1 MARPSPLEV
10 YALLDKSN
18 CKECG
23 YDTCMAF
30 ATDILE
36 RKVKVQDCTHLMQ
49 DPKQFK
55 NRDKLIKL
63 IKPPQRPVT
72 IGVGDRA
79 VIIGG
84 EEVLMRHQLTYYNQS
99 ALFVEVADDDSELED
114 IVKYLTNLKIERIG
128 DILTLDGIAL
138 RNVSGD
144 KDQFKLAAKKI
155 IEISNLPIMLCCF
168 NPDILLDTAGEIKGK
183 RPLLYA
189 ATKDTWEVIGKFAV
203 QNNLPIAT
211 VSSNL
216 DELISLSA
224 TLQKLG
230 VQEIV
235 LDSGTFYGPGK
246 LSITYDNILQLRNAA
261 INKEDPNA
269 GWPIMGVPA
278 AYWNQVK
285 VENDKDLWLHQYQ
298 EIIMGAIM
306 ESIDTSLIVLHSGK
320 NKEDIWTLLALM
332 TLRQSIFSDPRIYP
346 SVDPGLYVIGEPD
359 DMAPI
364 FVTSNYRMTKIP
376 VEQDLQGANID
387 SYLLVVDS
395 EGIGIES
402 AVAGGQFNA
411 GGIAEAVK
419 EFGAFDKVKHRI
431 LIIPGMAAR
440 LSGSLEDEADAF
452 VLVGPRDSSGIPKF
466 METLW
471 KPEESMK
478 EYESWKESEE

>member
-1 MARPSPLEV
+1 MARPSPLEI

-36 RKVKVQDCTHLMQ
+36 RKIRVQDCTHLMQ
-49 DPKQFK
+49 DRKQFK
-55 NRDKLIKL
+55 KRDKLIKL
-63 IKPPQRPVT
+63 ITPPQRPVT

-79 VIIGG
+79 VTIGG

-99 ALFVEVADDDSELED
+99 AIFIEVADDDSDLED
-114 IVKYLTNLKIERIG
+114 IVKYLTDLKIERMG
-128 DILTLDGIAL
+128 DVLTLDGLAL

-144 KDQFKLAAKKI
+144 KEQFKLAAKKI
-155 IEISNLPIMLCCF
+155 VELSNLPIMLCCF
-168 NPDILLDTAGEIKGK
+168 NADILLETAEEIKDK

-189 ATKDTWEVIGKFAV
+189 ATKDTWEQVGKFAV
-203 QNNLPIAT
+203 QNVLPVAI
-211 VSSNL
+211 VSNYL
-216 DELISLSA
+216 DELMSLSA

-230 VQEIV
+230 VKEII

-246 LSITYDNILQLRNAA
+246 LSITYDNIMQLRTAA
-261 INKEDPNA
+261 INKENPNA
-269 GWPIMGVPA
+269 SWPVMGVPA
-278 AYWNQVK
+278 AYWSQVK
-285 VENDKDLWLHQYQ
+285 VEDEKDLWLHQYQ
-298 EIIMGAIM
+298 EVIMGAIM
-306 ESIDTSLIVLHSGK
+306 ESIDTSLIVLHTGQK
-320 NKEDIWTLLALM
+320 KEDIWVLLALM
-332 TLRQSIFSDPRIYP
+332 TLRQSLFSDPRIYP
-346 SVDPGLYVIGEPD
+346 AVDPGLYKIGEPSD

-387 SYLLVVDS
+387 CWLLVVDT

-419 EFGAFDKVKHRI
+419 EFGAFEKVKHRI
-431 LIIPGMAAR
+431 LILPGMAAR
-440 LSGSLEDEADAF
+440 LSGALEDEADAF
-452 VLVGPRDSSGIPKF
+452 VVVGPRDSSGIPKYLD
-466 METLW
+466 TLW
-471 KPEESMK
+471 RPEEFMK
-478 EYESWKESEE
+478 EYQSWEKE